1 MKPLRLKM
9 QAFGSYGK
17 ETTIDFEKVN
27 QNLFLITGDTG
38 AGKTTIFD
46 AIVFALYGEASSSLN
61 KKEGVVLQSQY
72 VDFDSEPYVELV
84 FSEGRDEKR
93 EIYTVRRVPRHLKT
107 ITRGANKG
115 KPKENTGSVSL
126 IMPDGMEYPSKET
139 DRKLQEIVGLT
150 KSQFMQ
156 VAMIAQG
163 EFMDLLRAKSDD
175 KNCYIAYNLKKEKG
189 EVTAEYEV
197 SDGEFKLRQK
207 SNHVTVN
214 MDLSGIEALISGTK
228 DYTQRNQFILYLPEA
243 KQISSA
249 ELDMADGD
257 ISVDRL
263 RSDRIDI
270 SVDAGD
276 IKLLDTESKEIKIA
290 SSDGDMAVKNSK
302 LNTVTINDSYGD
314 IKFEDADID
323 SGKISTND
331 GDISVKNTNLKGIN
345 ITDNY
350 GDIKCNDGSFED
362 IAVKLNDGDLRLGD
376 TKFDGNIKIKSGY
389 GDVKVIGFDD
399 WKGISVNAKTSYGDV
414 SVKNITGG
422 DKTETSFERN
432 IESATATVEIKCS
445 DGDISIR

>member
-1 MKPLRLKM
+1 MKKFINISLIAGILCLF
-9 QAFGSYGK
+9 FGAGIFFVGGAMGGGK
-17 ETTIDFEKVN
+17 VVKKLDFSSMLTTDSKNLEKEYAVLEKTKIDDFDKINVKLNTIDFK
-27 QNLFLITGDTG
+27 I
-38 AGKTTIFD
+38 
-46 AIVFALYGEASSSLN
+46 
-61 KKEGVVLQSQY
+61 
-72 VDFDSEPYVELV
+72 
-84 FSEGRDEKR
+84 
-93 EIYTVRRVPRHLKT
+93 
-107 ITRGANKG
+107 
-115 KPKENTGSVSL
+115 
-126 IMPDGMEYPSKET
+126 
-139 DRKLQEIVGLT
+139 
-150 KSQFMQ
+150 
-156 VAMIAQG
+156 
-163 EFMDLLRAKSDD
+163 AKSDD
-175 KNCYIAYNLKKEKG
+175 KNCYISYNLKKEKG
-189 EVTAEYEV
+189 EVTADYEV

-228 DYTQRNQFILYLPEA
+228 DYTRRNQFILYLPEA

-290 SSDGDMAVKNSK
+290 SSDGDIAVKDSK

-314 IKFEDADID
+314 IKFEDTDID

-331 GDISVKNTNLKGIN
+331 GDISVKNTNLKAIN

-362 IAVKLNDGDLRLGD
+362 IAVKLNDGDLRLED

-389 GDVKVIGFDD
+389 GDV
-399 WKGISVNAKTSYGDV
+399 
-414 SVKNITGG
+414 SVKNITDG